1 MTKKLKIAIG
11 ATLHKKVHQRSTGG
25 TEVFAYL
32 LAKELTKRGHLV
44 TVFASG
50 DSQVDGRLQ
59 GIANEEEINKT
70 DQSQRLFYGYQL
82 LESQLLVLKQK
93 EFDTIHI
100 NYFESFLFTP
110 FSKLI
115 EKPVV
120 YTVHSDL
127 FTSLL
132 WQKLTNETVKTSDRF
147 VFVSKNALNK
157 VSLLTNKT
165 FIYNGIDIANYS
177 FSKNHKNYLLW
188 LGRVRKKK
196 GIKEAVETAIKSGE
210 NLIVSGVID
219 NPEEKIFFE
228 NEVEP
233 LIKKNQNI
241 KFIGPVNF
249 SEKVKL
255 YQEAKAFLF
264 PVSWEEPFGLT
275 MIEAMATGTPVIG
288 FNRGAV
294 SEIIEDGRTGFV
306 VENVDQMVNKL
317 KEINQIDRLNCRK
330 RVEENFSLKKMVDNY
345 ESLYYSL
352 ISK

>member
-1 MTKKLKIAIG
+1 MKIAIG

-50 DSQVDGRLQ
+50 DSQVDGQLQ
-59 GIANEEEINKT
+59 GIGSEEEINKIE
-70 DQSQRLFYGYQL
+70 QNQRLFYGYQL

-93 EFDTIHI
+93 EFDVIHI

-127 FTSLL
+127 FTSEL
-132 WQKLTNETVKTSDRF
+132 WQKLTNETVKNSDKF
-147 VFVSKNALNK
+147 VFVSKNAHDK
-157 VSLLTNKT
+157 ASVLTNKT
-165 FIYNGIDIANYS
+165 YIYNGIDTADFP
-177 FSKNHKNYLLW
+177 FSKNHGNYLFW

-196 GIKEAVETAIKSGE
+196 GIKEAVEVAIKSGE
-210 NLIVSGVID
+210 NLIISGVID

-228 NEVEP
+228 TEVGP
-233 LIKKNQNI
+233 LIKKNKNI

-275 MIEAMATGTPVIG
+275 MVEAMATGTPVIG

-294 SEIIEDGRTGFV
+294 SEIIEDEKTGFI
-306 VENVDQMVNKL
+306 VENVDQMVNRL
-317 KEINQIDRLNCRK
+317 KQIDQIDRSRCRQ
-330 RVEENFSLKKMVDNY
+330 RVEENFSLERMVDNY
-345 ESLYYSL
+345 EKTYLEV
-352 ISK
+352 IK

>member
-1 MTKKLKIAIG
+1 MKIAIG
-11 ATLHKKVHQRSTGG
+11 ATLHKKVYQRATGG

-50 DSQVDGRLQ
+50 DSQIDGHLQ
-59 GIANEEEINKT
+59 AIANEEEINKI

-93 EFDTIHI
+93 EFDVVHI

-110 FSKLI
+110 FSKLV

-127 FTSLL
+127 FASPL
-132 WQKLTNETVKTSDRF
+132 WQKLTNETVKNSDQF
-147 VFVSKNALNK
+147 VFVSKNAYDKAPILA
-157 VSLLTNKT
+157 NKT
-165 FIYNGIDIANYS
+165 YIYNGIDTADFP
-177 FSKNHKNYLLW
+177 FSKKHGDYLFW

-210 NLIVSGVID
+210 NLIVSGVLD

-233 LIKKNQNI
+233 LIKKNKNI

-249 SEKVKL
+249 LEKVKL
-255 YQEAKAFLF
+255 YQGAKAFLF

-275 MIEAMATGTPVIG
+275 MVEAMSCGTPVIG
-288 FNRGAV
+288 FDRGAV

-306 VENVDQMVNKL
+306 VENVDQMVNKIR
-317 KEINQIDRLNCRK
+317 KINQIDRLDCRK
-330 RVEENFSLKKMVDNY
+330 RVEKNFSLKKMVDNY
-345 ESLYYSL
+345 EKIYLQVINQRVSL
-352 ISK
+352 